1 MRLRTSAGVARL
13 AGFRP
18 RRLAFAALLAACV
31 APTSGVL
38 AQVAPDYP
46 AGTGLPPPAS
56 GAGQAGAA
64 VDAPGP
70 RRGALGWWTQSS
82 VTTQATFTNNAN
94 YGEAAER
101 APDLILQVTP
111 TLNLNREG
119 SRLRVNGFITLDMTG
134 YVDGTQTSRILPQA
148 SILSN
153 LEAVENLF
161 FIDGS
166 FSAGQSFINPFLPRP
181 EFSTTENQFT
191 TFQASLSPYLRG
203 SIGQNVNWLIRSD
216 NSFTWTTQTDQPLS
230 NAYYVRN
237 IAEVSRVPTPFG
249 VTLRL
254 TNDLT
259 RIQNQVQ
266 PDQTL
271 NTALAIFDYAFT
283 PQFTF
288 GLRGGY
294 ENTTYTAEE
303 TAGPVYGANLAWKP
317 SPLTSVIG
325 YWEQR
330 FYGPSYQFQAS
341 HRQRRLASSASFYRT
356 ISTYPQVLLQIPPTG
371 SVSALLDAI
380 LVARFPDP
388 LERAQAAEELKARQ
402 GLPESLPAGTYIY
415 NQSANILT
423 GGNVNWALIGVRNT
437 LALNLY
443 YLKTELLPDA
453 RVPTSFLIFNNTI
466 QQGGGITLT
475 HTLTPVTSLNGTLS
489 SLYTRGFGPSEGQN
503 TRENTAS
510 LQANWQL
517 SPRSTAFVGTRF
529 QYSNSDGGALAGSE
543 SSEFSVFVGL
553 VHRL

>member
-1 MRLRTSAGVARL
+1 MRLCTSARAPQLGAS
-13 AGFRP
+13 A
-18 RRLAFAALLAACV
+18 
-31 APTSGVL
+31 APTLAVTVLMTVCAAPLGVVF
-38 AQVAPDYP
+38 AQAPSDYP
-46 AGTGLPPPAS
+46 VGTGVPQPGTGVSAP
-56 GAGQAGAA
+56 GAGAEAPA
-64 VDAPGP
+64 V

-82 VTTQATFTNNAN
+82 ITTQATFTNNAN

-119 SRLRVNGFITLDMTG
+119 SRLRVNGFITLDMIG
-134 YVDGTQTSRILPQA
+134 YVDGTQTSRIQPQA

-166 FSAGQSFINPFLPRP
+166 VSAGQSLINPFLPRS
-181 EFSTTENQFT
+181 EFSTTENTYT
-191 TFQASLSPYLRG
+191 TLQASLSPYLRG
-203 SIGQNVNWLIRSD
+203 NIGQYVSWLVRSD
-216 NSFTWTTQTDQPLS
+216 NSFTWTTQTDEPLG

-237 IAEVSRVPTPFG
+237 IAEVTRVPTPFG
-249 VTLRL
+249 ATLRL

-259 RIQNQVQ
+259 RIQDQVQ

-303 TAGPVYGANLAWKP
+303 TGGPIYGANLSWQP
-317 SPLTSVIG
+317 SPLTSVVG

-341 HRQRRLASSASFYRT
+341 HRQRRLASSANFYRT

-388 LERAQAAEELKARQ
+388 LERAQAAEELKAQTRPAGVASGRDIHLQPEREHSDRRQ
-402 GLPESLPAGTYIY
+402 CELGTDRCPEYAGAESLLPQDGT
-415 NQSANILT
+415 A
-423 GGNVNWALIGVRNT
+423 
-437 LALNLY
+437 
-443 YLKTELLPDA
+443 A
-453 RVPTSFLIFNNTI
+453 RC
-466 QQGGGITLT
+466 
-475 HTLTPVTSLNGTLS
+475 
-489 SLYTRGFGPSEGQN
+489 
-503 TRENTAS
+503 
-510 LQANWQL
+510 
-517 SPRSTAFVGTRF
+517 PRA
-529 QYSNSDGGALAGSE
+529 D
-543 SSEFSVFVGL
+543 EFSGL
-553 VHRL
+553 QQHHPARRRDHTHPHAHAGDLAEWHGQHSLHAWLRPERGP